1 MRIGFDAKR
10 AFVNKAGLGN
20 YSRDVIRSLH
30 EFYPENEYILFS
42 TEKET
47 NLLEKSYH
55 NNLITPA
62 KTSKFSKSYWR
73 SYSIT
78 KEIALS
84 KLDIYHGLSNELPFN
99 INKSKVKTVVTIHD
113 LIFIKFPQLYPY
125 LDRKIYFKKFYS
137 ACKSADKI
145 IATSNQ
151 TKLDIIKYFNLPENK
166 IVVIYQSCNTIF
178 KKKINELDKIAI
190 QKKYNLPENYIL
202 SVGTI
207 EQRKNALNVIKA
219 LYHFNLDTNYVLV
232 GRKTPYAKQII
243 DYAAKHNISEKLHII
258 ENVTNKDLPGIYQM
272 SRLFVYPS
280 VYEGF
285 GIPVIE
291 AFNSVIPV
299 VTGDIGSTAEIGGN
313 AALQVDPHN
322 SKSIGEGIKSVLEN
336 IELSN
341 ELIQAG
347 TDRAK
352 LFDNKIVCDNIMN
365 FYKSL

>member
-1 MRIGFDAKR
+1 MKIGFDAKR

-30 EFYPENEYILFS
+30 DLYPENDYVLFS
-42 TEKET
+42 TQKET

-55 NNLITPA
+55 KNLITPN
-62 KTSKFSKSYWR
+62 KTSKISKSYWR
-73 SYSIT
+73 SYSIL
-78 KEIALS
+78 KEIENS
-84 KLDIYHGLSNELPFN
+84 KLDIYHGLSNELPLN
-99 INKSKVKTVVTIHD
+99 INKSKVKKVVTIHD

-125 LDRKIYFKKFYS
+125 IDRKIYFKKFYS

-151 TKLDIIKYFNLPENK
+151 TKLDIIKYFNVSENK
-166 IVVIYQSCNTIF
+166 IVVIYQSCNITF
-178 KKKINELDKIAI
+178 KKKINELDKQAI
-190 QKKYNLPENYIL
+190 LKKYNLPENYIL
-202 SVGTI
+202 TVGTV
-207 EQRKNALNVIKA
+207 EQRKNALNVLKA
-219 LYHFNLDTNYVLV
+219 LYYFDLNTNYVLV
-232 GRKTPYAKQII
+232 GRKTPYAQEII

-258 ENVTNKDLPGIYQM
+258 ENVTNEDLPGIYQM

-291 AFNSVIPV
+291 AFNSGIPV
-299 VTGDIGSTAEIGGN
+299 ITGEIGSTAEIGGD

-322 SKSIGEGIKSVLEN
+322 SKSIGTGIKSVLESSD
-336 IELSN
+336 LSN
-341 ELIQAG
+341 QLIDAG
-347 TDRAK
+347 KERAK
-352 LFDNKIVCDNIMN
+352 LFDNKIVCNNIMD